1 MATYPDA
8 CGDLTWL
15 WGGSSRLTMILH
27 RADEICE
34 KLVGTVF
41 TSALPPA
48 PGQPQRRA
56 APHRCV
62 RSSVAIGYYVTITET
77 PAPRSWPWNSPA
89 SSPRPGS
96 AMSRTRVTPRPRRRL
111 RLWRGRVE
119 ERRDHRQQPFGPVHY
134 PAALGDKVCGAGEHH
149 ELGFGEAGQIPHRA
163 ATQKSEHLDGVFE
176 TDDVG
181 VADDDHGRRLDPP
194 DVLGRPGEGHH
205 VQTLE
210 LLDQC
215 RKVLGVRREHLVG
228 RLHRGPSEH
237 LGRDGRDHLVQL
249 GLHALA

>member
-48 PGQPQRRA
+48 PGQPKRRA

-62 RSSVAIGYYVTITET
+62 RRSVAFGYYVTITET
-77 PAPRSWPWNSPA
+77 PAPRRLPWNSPA

-96 AMSRTRVTPRPRRRL
+96 AMSRTRVTPRPSPTAPPL
-111 RLWRGRVE
+111 AWRVE

-134 PAALGDKVCGAGEHH
+134 PAARRDKVGG
-149 ELGFGEAGQIPHRA
+149 
-163 ATQKSEHLDGVFE
+163 
-176 TDDVG
+176 
-181 VADDDHGRRLDPP
+181 
-194 DVLGRPGEGHH
+194 PG
-205 VQTLE
+205 
-210 LLDQC
+210 
-215 RKVLGVRREHLVG
+215 
-228 RLHRGPSEH
+228 
-237 LGRDGRDHLVQL
+237 
-249 GLHALA
+249 